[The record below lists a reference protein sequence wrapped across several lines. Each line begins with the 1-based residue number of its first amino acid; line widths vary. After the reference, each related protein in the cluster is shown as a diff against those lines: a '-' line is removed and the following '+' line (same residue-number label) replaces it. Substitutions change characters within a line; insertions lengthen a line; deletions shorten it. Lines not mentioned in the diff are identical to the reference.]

1 MLTKEENEFLTRVG
15 AGTPAGELF
24 RRYWLPVAYT
34 EELTDEQATR
44 FIRVLGED
52 LVLFK
57 DKSGNVGLIQDHCAH
72 RGASLLYG
80 RVEERGISCA
90 YHGWLY
96 DTSGNCLET
105 PAEPAD
111 SKFYLTVKMKAY
123 PVKKFIGMYW
133 AYLGPLPAPE
143 IPPYD
148 VWVRKDGTRR
158 LILQPRLDANWMQP
172 MENSM
177 DPAHLQILHQS
188 IAFRGRTPV
197 NTTRGFTDDVEK
209 FEFYETEYGLIKRR
223 TYKNGHVDEHPV
235 IFPNILRQ
243 GDATQIRVPI
253 DDEHTKIFFV
263 RFQPNEDGSIVQDE
277 GDPPVT
283 YQQSYKQPENQL
295 HPNTWFD
302 MSLDVQAQ
310 DHMAW
315 ETQGPIA
322 DRSVER
328 LATTDRGIVMYREVL
343 KREIERVQM
352 GLDPKGVI
360 RDPNHAMIETHLE
373 DSLVEVREG
382 WGRSGTDTPETEAA
396 TTNA

>member
-1 MLTKEENEFLTRVG
+1 MLTKEENEFLTRIG
-15 AGTPAGELF
+15 PGTPAGELF
-24 RRYWLPVAYT
+24 RRYWLPVAYVQ
-34 EELTDEQATR
+34 ELTDEQPTR

-57 DKSGNVGLIQDHCAH
+57 DKSGGVGLLQDHCAH

-96 DTSGNCLET
+96 DTAGNCLET

-111 SKFYLTVKMKAY
+111 SKFYLTVKMRAY
-123 PVKKFIGMYW
+123 PVKNFIGMYW

-148 VWVRKDGTRR
+148 VWVRKDGHRNLT
-158 LILQPRLDANWMQP
+158 LQPQLDANWMQP

-177 DPAHLQILHQS
+177 DPAHLQILHQT
-188 IAFRGRTPV
+188 IAFRGRVPES
-197 NTTRGFTDDVEK
+197 TTRGFTDDVEK

-253 DDEHTKIFFV
+253 DDTHTKIFFV
-263 RFQPNEDGSIVQDE
+263 RFKPNEDGSVNQDE
-277 GDPPVT
+277 SDPPVT
-283 YQQSYKQPENQL
+283 YAPSYKQPEGQL
-295 HPNTWFD
+295 HPIGIFD
-302 MSLDVQAQ
+302 MQADVQAQ

-315 ETQGPIA
+315 ETQGPIV
-322 DRSVER
+322 DRSIER
-328 LATTDRGIVMYREVL
+328 LATTDRGIMMYREVL

-360 RDPNHAMIETHLE
+360 RDPNQPMIDTHLQE
-373 DSLVEVREG
+373 SLVEVREG
-382 WGRSGTDTPETEAA
+382 WGRSGTEATVA
-396 TTNA
+396 KKA